1 MQIIQNDLRTVIF
14 QVRGENVILDKDIA
28 RLYGVT
34 TGALNQ
40 AVKRNRSRFPTD
52 FMFQLKPDEYESLK
66 SQFVITKSGRG
77 GARSLPYAFT
87 EHGVLMLASVL
98 KSDVAA
104 IVSIN
109 IARTFAEMRRQIA
122 FMADFSADIALLKS
136 KIEVLER
143 CVDENVEAINDISED
158 VRKEIDCIYNAI
170 AALTINNN
178 TGRHNQRQKIGFK
191 TGGD

>member
-1 MQIIQNDLRTVIF
+1 MDMIKNDLKSVIF
-14 QVRGENVILDKDIA
+14 KVRGEFVIFDKDIA

-40 AVKRNRSRFPTD
+40 AVKRNRNRFPQD
-52 FMFQLKPDEYESLK
+52 FMSQLHQEEYECLK
-66 SQFVITKSGRG
+66 SQIVIAKGGRG
-77 GARSLPYAFT
+77 GSRVMPNVFT

-98 KSDVAA
+98 RSEVAA

-109 IARTFAEMRRQIA
+109 IARTFAEMRRQITS
-122 FMADFSADIALLKS
+122 MAEFSADIALLKS
-136 KIEVLER
+136 KMELLER

-178 TGRHNQRQKIGFK
+178 TGRHNQIQKIGFK

>member
-1 MQIIQNDLRTVIF
+1 MDMIKNDLKSVIF
-14 QVRGENVILDKDIA
+14 KVRGEFVIFDKDIA

-40 AVKRNRSRFPTD
+40 AVKRNRNRFPQD
-52 FMFQLKPDEYESLK
+52 FMFQLHQEEYECLK
-66 SQFVITKSGRG
+66 SQIVIAKGGRG
-77 GARSLPYAFT
+77 GSRVMPNVFT

-98 KSDVAA
+98 RSEVAA

-109 IARTFAEMRRQIA
+109 IA
-122 FMADFSADIALLKS
+122 LLKS
-136 KIEVLER
+136 KMELLER
-143 CVDENVEAINDISED
+143 CMDENVEAINDISED

>member
-1 MQIIQNDLRTVIF
+1 M
-14 QVRGENVILDKDIA
+14 
-28 RLYGVT
+28 
-34 TGALNQ
+34 
-40 AVKRNRSRFPTD
+40 
-52 FMFQLKPDEYESLK
+52 K
-66 SQFVITKSGRG
+66 SQIVIAKGGRG
-77 GARSLPYAFT
+77 GSRVMPNVFT

-98 KSDVAA
+98 RSEVAA

-109 IARTFAEMRRQIA
+109 IAF
-122 FMADFSADIALLKS
+122 LKS
-136 KIEVLER
+136 KMELLER